1 MDADALREEM
11 PWASRVTLDFLRK
24 ALVSFSVMPLPPHTR
39 LTRCSDGAVQVADGG
54 HGDCVVG
61 VVALHGL

>member
-24 ALVSFSVMPLPPHTR
+24 ALVSFSVDATSSSDLAPLI
-39 LTRCSDGAVQVADGG
+39 A
-54 HGDCVVG
+54 
-61 VVALHGL
+61 